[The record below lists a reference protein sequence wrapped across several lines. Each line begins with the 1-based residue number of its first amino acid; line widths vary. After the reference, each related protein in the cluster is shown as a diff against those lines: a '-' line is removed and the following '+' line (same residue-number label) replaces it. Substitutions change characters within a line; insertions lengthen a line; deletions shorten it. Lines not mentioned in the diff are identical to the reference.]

1 MKKLLLTVALA
12 ASPLLAVAQW
22 EYRDSNRIGIIGG
35 INQMS
40 LNTDNFDAKPEI
52 GWNVGLSMRGNF
64 YNDFDMVYAMQFS
77 ENKFAVATTN
87 PLTAQKKDVGF
98 KLPSAQISLMLSYK
112 IVENHLSIE
121 FGPMLQVN
129 DKFKIDDDASV
140 NNVIDGTMIKA
151 GDIRKISKFNFYP
164 VAGVT
169 FGIKHLRA
177 NVQYA
182 YGLTNMLGNLND
194 ATLYPGVKFKGNAGI
209 LSGNLIIYL

>member
-1 MKKLLLTVALA
+1 MRKLFSMIALA
-12 ASPLLAVAQW
+12 IVPAAFAQW

-35 INQMS
+35 INQFS
-40 LNTDNFDAKPEI
+40 LNSSNFDAKPQL
-52 GWNVGLSMRGNF
+52 GWNAGLSMRGNF
-64 YNDFDMVYAMQFS
+64 YNDFDMVYAIQFS
-77 ENKFAVATTN
+77 ENKFSVATTN
-87 PLTAQKKDVGF
+87 PVNTLRKDVEF

-112 IVENHLSIE
+112 IVEHHLSIE
-121 FGPMLQVN
+121 FGPMVQIG
-129 DKFKIDDDASV
+129 DKFKIDDDANT
-140 NNVIDGTMIKA
+140 NNIIDGTTFKA
-151 GDIRKISKFNFYP
+151 GDIRKISRFNFYP

-194 ATLYPGVKFKGNAGI
+194 ASLYPGVKFKGNAGI